1 MGIRKV
7 IKAISRN
14 MTIITIGAAFVLGFI
29 GMSDVKAVLLNPSE
43 DSVALL
49 DTSTW
54 FKKTDTGNAA
64 GEDEGLRIVSEIGL
78 SEEELEALN
87 NRGSGTSAVET
98 DENGSP
104 IDVSDPS
111 ANQGDSADASVSD
124 GTGDSTLETPIAG
137 SSSTDESLDLSMNGS
152 LTDASNTDVSDPK
165 ISSES
170 DTKTSETTKAPQ
182 ESTNATTTESTK
194 ETTTEAP
201 VDTTTEPKETEPPQ
215 ETPEETAPPE
225 TTTEAPPETTTEAP
239 PETTTEAPP
248 ETTAADSGSMGA
260 TGGSYDTDW
269 AKTVLS
275 LVNEER
281 AANGLGALEWSG
293 SLAKAAKTRAA
304 EIVVKWS
311 HTRPDGSDWW
321 TVSDLTYGEN
331 LAYGQTSPSE
341 VVEAW
346 MNSAGHKAN
355 ILGDYS
361 TLGVAC
367 YCYDGTYYWV
377 QEFGY

>member
-7 IKAISRN
+7 IKAISKN

-54 FKKTDTGNAA
+54 FMKTDTGNAA

-87 NRGSGTSAVET
+87 NRGSNESTVET
-98 DENGSP
+98 DENGNP

-111 ANQGDSADASVSD
+111 ANQGGADTSVSD
-124 GTGDSTLETPIAG
+124 NTGTDTLETPVDS
-137 SSSTDESLDLSMNGS
+137 SSSTDESLDPNMSGSM
-152 LTDASNTDVSDPK
+152 TETSDPK
-165 ISSES
+165 ISSDTE
-170 DTKTSETTKAPQ
+170 TKTSETTQ
-182 ESTNATTTESTK
+182 EPTSATTTESAKVTTV
-194 ETTTEAP
+194 ETTE
-201 VDTTTEPKETEPPQ
+201 EPKETEA
-215 ETPEETAPPE
+215 PEVTEPPE
-225 TTTEAPPETTTEAP
+225 TTTEAPPETTTEEPTETTTEAP

-311 HTRPDGSDWW
+311 HTRPDGSEWW

-361 TLGVAC
+361 SIGVAC
-367 YCYDGTYYWV
+367 YYYDGTYYWV